1 MNLPNKLTLFRIFL
15 IPVFI
20 LVMLLNIPNK
30 YLIAC
35 IIFIV
40 ASITDAM
47 DGYIARKYNLVTD
60 FGKFMDPLADK
71 LLVISA
77 LTCMIEVNLV
87 PAWMVIIIVARELT
101 VSILRAIAAAEG
113 KVIAASGGGKLK
125 TITQMLSIIVLL
137 IGENFNNGLL
147 LNIGFVCILIATLL
161 TLYSGWEY
169 LYKNKELFMNSKWEC
184 TNVII
189 YYVSALFLCSY
200 HPLYSTI

>member
-20 LVMLLNIPNK
+20 IVMLLNIQNQ

-35 IIFIV
+35 IIFII

-77 LTCMIEVNLV
+77 LICMIEKGLV
-87 PAWMVIIIVARELT
+87 LGWMVIIIVARELT
-101 VSILRAIAAAEG
+101 VSILRAIAAADG

-125 TITQMLSIIVLL
+125 TISQMIAIPLLLLGAEFENILL
-137 IGENFNNGLL
+137 I
-147 LNIGFVCILIATLL
+147 NIGTIAILIATLL

-169 LYKNKELFMNSKWEC
+169 LYKNKNIFMNRK
-184 TNVII
+184 
-189 YYVSALFLCSY
+189 
-200 HPLYSTI
+200 

>member
-20 LVMLLNIPNK
+20 LVMLFNIPSK

-35 IIFIV
+35 VI
-40 ASITDAM
+40 SITDAM
-47 DGYIARKYNLVTD
+47 DGHIARKHNLITD

-77 LTCMIEVNLV
+77 LICMIEVDLV
-87 PAWMVIIIVARELT
+87 SSWMVIIIVARELT
-101 VSILRAIAAAEG
+101 VSILRAIAAADG

-125 TITQMLSIIVLL
+125 TISQMIAIPLLLLGVQFGSNILLSI
-137 IGENFNNGLL
+137 G
-147 LNIGFVCILIATLL
+147 NITILIATLL

-169 LYKNKELFMNSKWEC
+169 LYKNKNLFMESK
-184 TNVII
+184 
-189 YYVSALFLCSY
+189 
-200 HPLYSTI
+200 